1 MNIEFAQEQDINSW
15 MDLLNLVKDSF
26 PGLDIPEYKAALSK
40 CILNKEAIV
49 AKMGNT
55 VVGALSF
62 SYSNAELNF
71 LAVHPQYRKKGIAKE
86 LILKLFSL
94 FSAGT
99 ELSVIT
105 YREGDLQGIYA
116 RQLYQRMGFCYGELL
131 TMFDYPCQRMIY
143 TVKR

>member
-49 AKMGNT
+49 AKMGNA

-86 LILKLFSL
+86 LILKLTSIFSV
-94 FSAGT
+94 GT

-116 RQLYQRMGFCYGELL
+116 RKLYQRMGFSYGELL
-131 TMFDYPCQRMIY
+131 NIFDYPCQRMIY
-143 TVKR
+143 IVK

>member
-26 PGLDIPEYKAALSK
+26 PGLDIPEYKAALLK

-49 AKMGNT
+49 GKMGNT

-71 LAVHPQYRKKGIAKE
+71 LAVHPQYQKKGIAQE
-86 LILKLFSL
+86 LILKLTSL
-94 FSAGT
+94 FSEGT

-105 YREGDLQGIYA
+105 YREGDSQGIYA
-116 RQLYQRMGFCYGELL
+116 RKLYQRMGFCYGELL

-143 TVKR
+143 TVKG